1 MDATITFYPSA
12 PERAK
17 TLADGDVERFNER
30 GFVRPLDALTGAEVD
45 AAREYFESLL
55 ARVRALK
62 DGRNAYTL
70 DGYHNRC
77 RGIWE
82 MARHPVILDYVE
94 DLLGPDFVC
103 WSSHYFCK
111 LPGDPKR
118 VPWHQD
124 ATYWPVRPTKTIT
137 VWLAIDDVDEGN
149 APMAVRPGEPS
160 PWRDQVGTGAK
171 ETPCSTKRSSDDQPF
186 RHPRAQH
193 VTCRAGLHPH
203 QYAAARLRC
212 EHLCTAP
219 VRPGAALHSVKLWRR
234 RTPECAQATRSQTRH
249 AETRRIA
256 QRRRLPRRTRDSGN
270 ATRRRPGTT

>member
-1 MDATITFYPSA
+1 MDEAIAFYPSA
-12 PERAK
+12 PARAK
-17 TLADGDVERFNER
+17 TLADTDVERFNER
-30 GFVRPLDALTGAEVD
+30 GFVRPLDVLTGTEVD

-77 RGIWE
+77 RGIWD

-124 ATYWPVRPTKTIT
+124 ATYWPVRPTKTVT

-149 APMAVRPGEPS
+149 APMQFLPGSHRLGEIEL
-160 PWRDQVGTGAK
+160 GAG
-171 ETPCSTKRSSDDQPF
+171 ERRHRALPRGPGSRPF
-186 RHPRAQH
+186 R
-193 VTCRAGLHPH
+193 RAGAQQAARRAGVHPH
-203 QYAAARLRC
+203 QHAAARLRC
-212 EHLCTAP
+212 QHLRASSMRAG
-219 VRPGAALHSVKLWRR
+219 VALHSVKL
-234 RTPECAQATRSQTRH
+234 
-249 AETRRIA
+249 
-256 QRRRLPRRTRDSGN
+256 
-270 ATRRRPGTT
+270 